1 MKEIDRRV
9 EGNLLYE
16 LSEEGGV
23 YQVRAD
29 GRPLFSTVQR
39 GERSLAELAIAPW
52 EGRND
57 VTVLVGGLGAG
68 FTLRAILDRPE
79 VARVDVVEVS
89 STVVDWHRKYFAAG
103 SGHPAD
109 DPRVV
114 VHNAELGEF
123 LRSAK
128 RERWFVVLLDLDEWP
143 EALSRPENVE
153 HYHAEGLELYSQ
165 SMRGD
170 GVLLIWTT
178 RRDDELEARM
188 QARFGGVARVAIP
201 VDVGDTSRL
210 DYVYRARRK

>member
-1 MKEIDRRV
+1 MTEIDRRV
-9 EGNLLYE
+9 EGSVLYE
-16 LSEEGGV
+16 LLEEGGIHH
-23 YQVRAD
+23 VRMD

-39 GERSLAELAIAPW
+39 GEKSLAELAIAPW

-57 VTVLVGGLGAG
+57 ATVLLGGLGAG

-79 VARVDVVEVS
+79 VQRVDVLEFS
-89 STVVDWHRKYFAAG
+89 STVIDWHKKHFAAAAG
-103 SGHPAD
+103 TPAD

-123 LRSAK
+123 LRGATQTG
-128 RERWFVVLLDLDEWP
+128 WFTILVDIDEWP
-143 EALSRPENVE
+143 ETLSRPENVE
-153 HYHAEGLELYSQ
+153 HYHDEGLELFSR

-170 GVLLIWTT
+170 GVLVIWTI

-188 QARFGGVARVAIP
+188 KARFGGVARVAIP
-201 VDVGDTSRL
+201 VDVGETSRL